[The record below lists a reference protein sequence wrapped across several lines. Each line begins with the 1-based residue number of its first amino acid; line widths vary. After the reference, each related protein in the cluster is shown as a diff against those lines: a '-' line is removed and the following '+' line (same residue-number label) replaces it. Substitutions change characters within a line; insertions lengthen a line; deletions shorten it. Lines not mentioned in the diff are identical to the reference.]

1 MIDKSEKV
9 FKYNTDVVK
18 TIFNNKERYH
28 HKQACLPIEEK
39 IRILTELQK
48 IALTIK
54 PVTGENDKRTVWRL
68 T

>member
-1 MIDKSEKV
+1 MTDKSEKV
-9 FKYNTDVVK
+9 FKYNIDVVK
-18 TIFNNKERYH
+18 MIFNNKEKYH

-54 PVTGENDKRTVWRL
+54 PITGKNDKRSVWQL